1 MPIIEE
7 LKDKIIERLQSII
20 DEGFGELII
29 KIQDHRI
36 VHIER
41 KFGEKI

>member
-1 MPIIEE
+1 MPILEE
-7 LKDKIIERLQSII
+7 IREKIMQRLQSVL

-29 KIQDHRI
+29 KIQDHKI
-36 VHIER
+36 VHMER

>member
-7 LKDKIIERLQSII
+7 LKDKVIERLQSIL